1 MRRTLYLQMLYLI
14 RTHGNRIAVED
25 ADGYRPCIVFKR
37 DRAFRFVSRVLRLR
51 SVAVGNGCRT
61 GTVWNIPEYE
71 LDRALAEYRRKNRDA
86 RERLRKGASYLE
98 AGDVNAII
106 EIATHGLVRPGL
118 TDMPL
123 SGQ

>member
-14 RTHGNRIAVED
+14 RTRGNRIAVEE
-25 ADGYRPCIVFKR
+25 ADSYRPCIVFKR
-37 DRAFRFVSRVLRLR
+37 DRAFMFVSRVLRLR
-51 SVAVGNGCRT
+51 SVAAGNGCRT

-71 LDRALAEYRRKNRDA
+71 LDRALAEYRGKNRDA
-86 RERLRKGASYLE
+86 RVRLRKGASYLD

-106 EIATHGLVRPGL
+106 EIATHGLVRPEL

-123 SGQ
+123 YGQ

>member
-14 RTHGNRIAVED
+14 RTCGNRIAVEN
-25 ADGYRPCIVFKR
+25 ADSYRPCIVFKR
-37 DRAFRFVSRVLRLR
+37 DKAFMFASRVLRLR
-51 SVAVGNGCRT
+51 SVAAGNGCRT

-86 RERLRKGASYLE
+86 RVRLRKGASYLE

>member
-1 MRRTLYLQMLYLI
+1 MLYLI
-14 RTHGNRIAVED
+14 TTRGNRIAVED
-25 ADGYRPCIVFKR
+25 ADSYRPCIVFKS
-37 DRAFRFVSRVLRLR
+37 DRAFMFASRVLRLT
-51 SVAVGNGCRT
+51 SVDPRNGCRT
-61 GTVWNIPEYE
+61 GTVWNIPEHE

-86 RERLRKGASYLE
+86 RERIRKGASYLD

>member
-14 RTHGNRIAVED
+14 RTRGNRIAVEN
-25 ADGYRPCIVFKR
+25 ADSYRPCIVFKR
-37 DRAFRFVSRVLRLR
+37 DRAFMFASRVLRLK
-51 SVAVGNGCRT
+51 SVEPGNGCRT

-71 LDRALAEYRRKNRDA
+71 LDRALAEYRGKNRDA
-86 RERLRKGASYLE
+86 RERIRKGASYLD
-98 AGDVNAII
+98 ARDVNAII

>member
-14 RTHGNRIAVED
+14 RTRGNRIAVDD
-25 ADGYRPCIVFKR
+25 ANGYRPCVVFKR
-37 DRAFRFVSRVLRLR
+37 DRVFTFVSRVLRLR
-51 SVAVGNGCRT
+51 SAEPGNGCRT

-71 LDRALAEYRRKNRDA
+71 LDRALAEYRKKNRDA

-123 SGQ
+123 YGQ